1 MLGQLRER
9 GSAFREATSAFCES
23 IHIHVDI
30 MSTRKVN
37 GIRRAGASCDGKMQV
52 HRDGTERA
60 AEEMVVSV
68 FLALGEVLCLN
79 HVYRV

>member
-9 GSAFREATSAFCES
+9 GSAFREATSAFRES

-30 MSTRKVN
+30 MSTRKVD
-37 GIRRAGASCDGKMQV
+37 GRAGASCDGKMQV